1 MRRTLVSAVA
11 AAAVTASLFAAVP
24 AQAAPQPDIAGSGS
38 SFANN
43 FIVKCVADYKAKTG
57 NNVTYLSTGSG
68 TGRKNFT
75 AGTTYSFAASDA
87 TYAAADAQPAHVI
100 VPVIGGAVGIVYKVA
115 GVKELKLDPATLG
128 KIFDGSIA
136 KWNDPAIAALNKTAK
151 LPDLAITV
159 VYRGTNSGTT
169 QNVQNYLQETV
180 GGAWPAANQ
189 AWIGAKGASVPLS
202 TDMAYKVNNTP
213 GAIGY
218 ADLSDL
224 DRKVTLVSL
233 KNASGKFVKP
243 TVAAASAFL
252 SKQTITSNGSIDI
265 DFNKKVKTG
274 YNLSIVTYLLIPTG
288 KGAVGAAVKDFA
300 VFAVDTCS
308 KKPAKGY
315 VGFKG
320 SNYGKALFYANAGS

>member
-24 AQAAPQPDIAGSGS
+24 AQAAQPDIAGSGS

-43 FIVKCVADYKAKTG
+43 FIVGCVAKYKAKTG

-68 TGRKNFT
+68 TGRTNFI
-75 AGTTYSFAASDA
+75 AGTSYQFAASDSSFSA
-87 TYAAADAQPAHVI
+87 KEKPSAHVY
-100 VPVIGGAVGIVYKVA
+100 VPVIGGAVGIVFKVK
-115 GVKELKLDPATLG
+115 GVNELKLDPATLG
-128 KIFDGSIA
+128 KIFDGSISN
-136 KWNDPAIAALNKTAK
+136 WNDPAIKALNKTAK

-189 AWIGAKGASVPLS
+189 AWVGAKGASVPLS

-213 GAIGY
+213 GAVGY

-233 KNASGKFVKP
+233 KNADGKFVKP
-243 TVAAASAFL
+243 TVASASAFL
-252 SKQTITSNGSIDI
+252 SKQTVTGNGLIDI
-265 DFNKKVKTG
+265 DFTAKAKGG
-274 YNLSIVTYLLIPTG
+274 YNLSIVTYLIIPASGT
-288 KGAVGAAVKDFA
+288 ANGAAVRDFA

-308 KKPAKGY
+308 KKPATGY
-315 VGFKG
+315 AGFKG
-320 SNYGKALFYANAGS
+320 KNYNQALFFAKAGS

>member
-24 AQAAPQPDIAGSGS
+24 AQAAQPDIAGSGS

-43 FIVKCVADYKAKTG
+43 FIQKCAAEYKAKTG
-57 NNVTYLSTGSG
+57 SNVTYLSTGSG

-75 AGTTYSFAASDA
+75 AGKTWGFAASDSVYGA
-87 TYAAADAQPAHVI
+87 SEAQVGHII
-100 VPVIGGAVGIVYKVA
+100 VPVIGGAVGIVYKVK
-115 GVKELKLDPATLG
+115 GVNELKLDPATLG
-128 KIFDGSIA
+128 KIFDGSISN
-136 KWNDPAIAALNKTAK
+136 WNDPAIKALNKTAK

-189 AWIGAKGASVPLS
+189 AWVGAKGASVPLS

-224 DRKVTLVSL
+224 DRKVTMVSL
-233 KNASGKFVKP
+233 KNAAGQFVKP
-243 TVAAASAFL
+243 TVASASAFL
-252 SKQTITSNGSIDI
+252 SKQTISKDGSMDI
-265 DFNKKVKTG
+265 NFTTKAKGG
-274 YNLSIVTYLLIPTG
+274 YNLSIVTYMMIPSG
-288 KGAVGAAVKDFA
+288 NRGEVGAAAKAFA
-300 VFAVDTCS
+300 VFAVESCS
-308 KKPAKGY
+308 KKPATGY
-315 VGFKG
+315 AGFKG
-320 SNYGKALFYANAGS
+320 SNYSKALFYAKAGS